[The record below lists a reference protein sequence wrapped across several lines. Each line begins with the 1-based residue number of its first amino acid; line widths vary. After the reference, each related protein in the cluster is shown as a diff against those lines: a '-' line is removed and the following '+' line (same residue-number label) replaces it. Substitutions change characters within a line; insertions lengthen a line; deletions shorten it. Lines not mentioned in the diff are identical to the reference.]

1 MKLEKLETL
10 LVIFTLIFALVYITK
25 AQEPAE
31 NMKTFFDSE
40 IPGIRIQVNATAAV
54 QPTENITVML
64 RLKGLTNVDVEYFN
78 LSMFGFLY
86 GEDKMLMANI
96 TENNFSLN
104 STIVEE
110 YNCTF
115 DVPQEIWDVTYG
127 EISLTYSTEIGNLHL
142 GFPQLTLGFTMAHVE
157 NVYLENIEEL
167 LGTYE
172 QLNQTF
178 LQCFQMNFS
187 AESLDHLNQTYW
199 ALQQNY
205 TSVQQN
211 SIELGN
217 TRMAVIILAI
227 TTIFFVATTFYVVMR
242 KPKQYW

>member
-1 MKLEKLETL
+1 MKLKKLETL
-10 LVIFTLIFALVYITK
+10 MVIFTLILALVYITK

-40 IPGIRIQVNATAAV
+40 IPGIRIQVNATAAIR
-54 QPTENITVML
+54 PTENITVML
-64 RLKGLTNVDVEYFN
+64 GLKGLTNVDVEYFN
-78 LSMFGFLY
+78 LSIFGFLY
-86 GEDKMLMANI
+86 GEDKILMANI
-96 TENNFSLN
+96 TGNKFSID
-104 STIVEE
+104 STLVEE

-115 DVPQEIWDVTYG
+115 DVSQEIWDVTYG

-142 GFPQLTLGFTMAHVE
+142 GFPQLTLGFTMTHVE

-167 LGTYE
+167 LETYE

-178 LQCFQMNFS
+178 VQCFQMNFS
-187 AESLDHLNQTYW
+187 AEGLDSVNQTYW

-205 TSVQQN
+205 TSVQEN
-211 SIELGN
+211 LIELGN
-217 TRMAVIILAI
+217 TRTAVIILAI

>member
-1 MKLEKLETL
+1 MKLKKLETL
-10 LVIFTLIFALVYITK
+10 MVIFTLILALVYITK

-40 IPGIRIQVNATAAV
+40 IPGIGIQVNATAAI

-64 RLKGLTNVDVEYFN
+64 GLKGLTNVDVEYFN
-78 LSMFGFLY
+78 LSIFGFLY

-96 TENNFSLN
+96 TQNDFSLN
-104 STIVEE
+104 STLVEE

-115 DVPQEIWDVTYG
+115 DVPQEVWDVIYG

-142 GFPQLTLGFTMAHVE
+142 GFPQLTLGFIMTHVE

-167 LGTYE
+167 LETYE

-178 LQCFQMNFS
+178 LQCFQINFS
-187 AESLDHLNQTYW
+187 AESLDSLNQTYW
-199 ALQQNY
+199 ALQQNH
-205 TSVQQN
+205 TSVQGN
-211 SIELGN
+211 LIELGN

-227 TTIFFVATTFYVVMR
+227 TTIFFVATTFYVITR